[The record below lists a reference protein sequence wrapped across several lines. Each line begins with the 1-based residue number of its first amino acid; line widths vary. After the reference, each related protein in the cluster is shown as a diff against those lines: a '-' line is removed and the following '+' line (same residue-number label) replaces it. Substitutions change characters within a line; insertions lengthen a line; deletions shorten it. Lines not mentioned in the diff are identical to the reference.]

1 MSLLRTEISQTM
13 KLASAASLGAG
24 EANKVTFLGAE
35 GNDNF
40 AVKGN
45 GNIIAGEQ
53 GDDNVMLTGDCNLVL
68 DDCGD
73 NAIYSVG
80 NNNTMVVQNGDNVI
94 YSEGNNNEIM
104 ADNGNQSIESH
115 GHNNLI
121 EAGNGNHQILFTGD
135 YNDVNFGNGNSTVYF
150 FGNENAIVGG
160 NGNHTVKTLDWLIQ
174 EGKFTEY
181 ADLVESYADVNKTE
195 TLVQSVNVDKTVTDV
210 AKGNEGVGTAAFKD
224 ESSSSSTQD
233 VSVSTRVEGQQ
244 SYTKAALLNMLSSK
258 EKAAAE
264 KLDLSE
270 QYNGSNRYVFAKGSK
285 DGKVHVYDMK
295 TTSADKTRGKCIVS
309 VASGNNWLYTQKANS
324 APAVTS
330 DGMAYCFG
338 ETTAKEITTTTTKTT
353 NTINTKASS
362 GNINDLANYGETIY
376 ATQTQKGT
384 IDTYQYDTEYDFGKV
399 SNLISLGN
407 GTHTVYY
414 TGSAG
419 VDAGCQD
426 ACANSASTYVQRGGI
441 KTTAF
446 QTYDNTVKDVLYF
459 VDNTKTSVESVDD
472 VQEKEIK
479 TSFSKIYTGSP
490 LIVDFNQDGKVSAQA
505 GKGVDIDNNGKADGA
520 ATAGD
525 KMLAMS
531 DSNKNGKV
539 DGTEVFGDQ
548 TVDPFTKQ
556 KINAANGF
564 EALKEVAKSAYE
576 KTGINCMN
584 NGNVDL
590 KALET
595 ALALVGVKLGFISDN
610 NVTNLEALAHVKSI
624 NVENYTQQN
633 QTGDVQHNQLGSYTS
648 TDGKTYKTDDV
659 WFKLR

>member
-1 MSLLRTEISQTM
+1 
-13 KLASAASLGAG
+13 
-24 EANKVTFLGAE
+24 
-35 GNDNF
+35 
-40 AVKGN
+40 
-45 GNIIAGEQ
+45 
-53 GDDNVMLTGDCNLVL
+53 
-68 DDCGD
+68 
-73 NAIYSVG
+73 
-80 NNNTMVVQNGDNVI
+80 
-94 YSEGNNNEIM
+94 
-104 ADNGNQSIESH
+104 
-115 GHNNLI
+115 
-121 EAGNGNHQILFTGD
+121 
-135 YNDVNFGNGNSTVYF
+135 
-150 FGNENAIVGG
+150 
-160 NGNHTVKTLDWLIQ
+160 
-174 EGKFTEY
+174 
-181 ADLVESYADVNKTE
+181 
-195 TLVQSVNVDKTVTDV
+195 
-210 AKGNEGVGTAAFKD
+210 
-224 ESSSSSTQD
+224 
-233 VSVSTRVEGQQ
+233 
-244 SYTKAALLNMLSSK
+244 
-258 EKAAAE
+258 
-264 KLDLSE
+264 
-270 QYNGSNRYVFAKGSK
+270 
-285 DGKVHVYDMK
+285 
-295 TTSADKTRGKCIVS
+295 
-309 VASGNNWLYTQKANS
+309 
-324 APAVTS
+324 
-330 DGMAYCFG
+330 MAYCFG

-419 VDAGCQD
+419 VDTGCQD

-441 KTTAF
+441 KTTSF
-446 QTYDNTVKDVLYF
+446 KTYDNTVKDVLYF

-472 VQEKEIK
+472 VQEKEVK

-548 TVDPFTKQ
+548 TVNPFTKQ